1 MDGCKGKKKY
11 RSVLRFVTATLIWS
25 MLLETSAGGI
35 SAAELS
41 FFEEEAL
48 NVTETGTE
56 SLPAETDEY
65 GNQTATYAPVFA
77 DLPAADGEQTAQEDL
92 PESIPD
98 SALEVTWQEEEPAET
113 GETSD
118 RGELAETAETSEWE
132 EQAETGETSN
142 RVEPAGTGETS
153 DRGEPA
159 ETGEISEWDG
169 ADIGGNDDEIILDRD
184 QDAEDVG
191 AESMVTEGEE
201 SEDTGQE
208 APAGQGEASAEA
220 GEEFPEEQG
229 EAVEEAGTE
238 STSVEGE
245 TGEEAGTEV
254 PEDQREGI
262 EEAGPESSTEE
273 KEGNGDTLILSEE
286 GGEESAGSEAALNAA
301 AAKNVSGTQ
310 TASAPGS
317 GMSVAG
323 KVIPQSRRL
332 ITKARIRLSRT
343 GFVYTGKRRKPA
355 VTVVY
360 GKTKLKRGTDYSL
373 KFRNNLYAGKASVTI
388 TGKGKYRGSVKRTF
402 RIFKAAQ
409 KLTLKAPSRLARG
422 KKAVL
427 KAGGARGTK
436 KYTFKTSN
444 SGIASV
450 TSKGI
455 VTARKI
461 GTVRI
466 TVRTAAS
473 RNYKAGRRTITLKI
487 VPGAV
492 RKIVCKNMS
501 RGIRLSWTRA
511 AGANGY
517 VIYRD
522 GKKIRT
528 IGKGTVL
535 SCSDAAANRNG
546 KKYTYKIVAKASTG
560 MSTLHKSAVVYR
572 TMIRAKSP
580 GEKTRYCFE
589 QEHVAAALRRSG
601 KNELAVIDMDGI
613 SRNVIRAARK
623 RGVQIYGY
631 LNAGALENSRSYY
644 SKFRNL
650 RLARYSGWSGEY
662 WVDVTGKGWTSHL
675 ISEARKMK
683 KAGATGV
690 FLDNTDILY
699 MVKEGFEK
707 SGADLYRRP
716 PSAAKVYKVLRKVVK
731 KIEKEV
737 GIVVMPNGGD
747 VFVKQFVREC
757 PGVIKVVCQESVL
770 YMDGGDQEDDDR
782 RYLTSYLDWCKKRG
796 IYVRGIEYTDSASDA
811 AIARNYYRRHGWL
824 GVYISRHGKLKGD

>member
-118 RGELAETAETSEWE
+118 RGELAETAETSEWG

-153 DRGEPA
+153 DRGEPV

-208 APAGQGEASAEA
+208 APAGQGEASVEA
-220 GEEFPEEQG
+220 GEELPEEQG

-254 PEDQREGI
+254 PEDQREVI

-535 SCSDAAANRNG
+535 SCSDTAANRNG

-572 TMIRAKSP
+572 TMIRTKSP

-716 PSAAKVYKVLRKVVK
+716 PSAAKVYKVLRNVVK

-770 YMDGGDQEDDDR
+770 YMDGDNQEDDDR

>member
-118 RGELAETAETSEWE
+118 RGEPAETAETSEWE

-142 RVEPAGTGETS
+142 RVEPV
-153 DRGEPA
+153 

-191 AESMVTEGEE
+191 AESMVIEGEE

-208 APAGQGEASAEA
+208 APAGQGEASVEA
-220 GEEFPEEQG
+220 GEELPEEQG

-238 STSVEGE
+238 SLPLEGG
-245 TGEEAGTEV
+245 TGEEVGTEV

-535 SCSDAAANRNG
+535 SCSDTAANRNG

-572 TMIRAKSP
+572 TMIRTKSP